1 VSVRLYV
8 GNVPFDTEESDLK
21 QLFAEVGAVK
31 SCDLVMDRFTNRPR
45 GFAFVEMESADDASA
60 AIEQCNGK
68 TFQGRDLTVN
78 EARPRSEGRRDSGG
92 GGYQGGGGGG
102 YQGGGG
108 GGGYQGGDGGGYQG
122 GGGDGGGGGRKG
134 GGAARKSGKGSRR
147 GLRNQKRGGDGNW

>member
-1 VSVRLYV
+1 M
-8 GNVPFDTEESDLK
+8 K

-108 GGGYQGGDGGGYQG
+108 GGGYQGGGGGGYQG
-122 GGGDGGGGGRKG
+122 GGGDGGGRKG